1 MTSWSCEKK
10 NNNEQQK
17 IDSRSNSIKRTT
29 HNETNFPVQSQH
41 VVIWNSRFQ
50 HQNHWDF
57 VKHLI
62 NVLIIFLKRFKLRI
76 QWRLIFA
83 IVMLCYRLKLW
94 VGKEINRLLTY
105 PRLLINFSK
114 FWLIWSYV
122 EARFRTHSLW
132 NLHFL

>member
-17 IDSRSNSIKRTT
+17 IDSRSNSIKRATR
-29 HNETNFPVQSQH
+29 NEANFPVPSQH

-105 PRLLINFSK
+105 PRQLINFSK
-114 FWLIWSYV
+114 FWLSWSYV